1 MAIKVY
7 NNKIMIGDY
16 TLEEGPGGLVFNG
29 IIGAEV
35 FIREGTFQ
43 GKTAGFTAA
52 GYAPGASNV
61 IDRFPFAADSNAV
74 DHGDVTQGRYGCGA
88 MASDAYGYTAG
99 GITGPTTVNT
109 IDKFLFVAAGNATD
123 VGDLSEVKYT
133 GGGNSSKKLSYGF
146 TSGSAFPTG
155 TNIIDRILFTTDV
168 NSFDAGDLSQ
178 SRAWVAASSSE
189 THAYNSGGE
198 ASNGGAGLDTI
209 DKFPMSATSYALATD
224 VGNLTT
230 GRTRFAGQSS
240 ITHGYASG
248 GATWPPGTS
257 GAVVDKFPFASDEN
271 ATTVGNLTVARWTGA
286 GSSSQTHGYTNGGT
300 VPPGF
305 GASSVID
312 KFSFSNDANATTV
325 GNLTIAR
332 GLGSAGTQI

>member
-7 NNKIMIGDY
+7 NNKITIGDY

-35 FIREGTFQ
+35 FVREGTFQ

-52 GYAPGASNV
+52 GFAPGPSNV
-61 IDRFPFAADSNAV
+61 IDRFPFAADSNAI
-74 DHGDVTQGRYGCGA
+74 DHGDLTQGRYGCGG
-88 MASDAYGYTAG
+88 MASDTYGYTAG
-99 GITGPTTVNT
+99 GASGPTAFNT
-109 IDKFLFVAAGNATD
+109 IDKFLFVALSNATD

-133 GGGNSSKKLSYGF
+133 CGGNSSKKLGYGF
-146 TSGSAFPTG
+146 VSGSSYPTS
-155 TNIIDRILFTTDV
+155 TNIIDRTLFTTDV

-178 SRAWVAASSSE
+178 SRAWIAASSSE

-198 ASNGGAGLDTI
+198 ATNGGAALDTI

-230 GRTRFAGQSS
+230 ARTRFVGQSS
-240 ITHGYASG
+240 VTHGYASG
-248 GATWPPGTS
+248 GATYPPGTS
-257 GAVVDKFPFASDEN
+257 GTTIDKFPFAADTN
-271 ATTVGNLTVARWTGA
+271 ATSVGNLTAARWSGA

-332 GLGSAGTQI
+332 GFGSAGTQI